1 MTSMY
6 DYQQNRMLRVEHDGA
21 MDAIRRGRPPLP
33 PPSETDQA
41 ISAAIFAAR
50 RGNRMA
56 VRELLVRMQHS
67 LSAPAYSKFEAGRRA
82 VSSDIL
88 ADICR
93 VLELDVDEVR
103 RHADA
108 AVAEPGAATARS
120 EVLFTNKGPEVPA
133 IRVRVELL
141 MAPQHTWL
149 DPVRGMLRLLAK
161 AGMDAAGD
169 LLLEEPLIKMIAQS
183 ADMSLLACWIK
194 LTGFIERDGDLAQS
208 N

>member
-1 MTSMY
+1 MH
-6 DYQQNRMLRVEHDGA
+6 DFQQNRMRQVEDNVS
-21 MDAIRRGRPPLP
+21 MDIVRRGRPPLP

-41 ISAAIFAAR
+41 ISASIFAAR
-50 RGNRMA
+50 RGNRMS
-56 VRELLVRMQHS
+56 VRELLARMHHS

-82 VSSDIL
+82 LNSEIV

-103 RHADA
+103 SRADTA
-108 AVAEPGAATARS
+108 AAERDTVTTRS

-141 MAPQHTWL
+141 MAPQHGWL
-149 DPVRGMLRLLAK
+149 DPVRGMLRLLAN
-161 AGMDAAGD
+161 AGTDAAGD
-169 LLLEEPLIKMIAQS
+169 LLLEEPLIKMIARS
-183 ADMSLLACWIK
+183 ADMSLLVCWIK

-208 N
+208 G